1 MLKYPE
7 RPMEETQV
15 RCLDS
20 QAQHARK
27 CGSVC
32 AGIDM
37 ALDFSSPVQS
47 SSFRNDFDFVGR
59 VAEEGS
65 MSWLLCIASNSATTT
80 AERQTSYALSALLA
94 KLMISAIVRDSRR
107 VMLHNSNRQV
117 DSRPSPEDQIMPL
130 LRTPCQS
137 QRALVHQCSPHAFGP
152 PFVRNLC

>member
-1 MLKYPE
+1 
-7 RPMEETQV
+7 MEETQV

-65 MSWLLCIASNSATTT
+65 MSWLLCIASDSATTT
-80 AERQTSYALSALLA
+80 AERLIALLA